1 MSYKTPKNIKIS
13 QKHHDILKNYCDD
26 NGFKIYKVVEKW
38 IEMNCVDRKRGLYG
52 E

>member
-1 MSYKTPKNIKIS
+1 MSDKTPKKIKIS
-13 QKHHDILKNYCDD
+13 QKHHDILKKYCDD

-38 IEMNCVDRKRGLYG
+38 IETNCVDRKRGLYG